1 MIYYAELN
9 QQVGHKMDDSK
20 LLEGKVALITGASR
34 GIGAGIAAY
43 FATRGAKIALVA
55 RTLEPQPGMSGSL
68 QETAETIREIGGDC
82 LCIRANLADPTDRAR
97 IIPAVIDHFGRLDI
111 LVNNAAWCR
120 FIPIWQVTP
129 KHWHLAFEMNVIA
142 PQTLSQQAVEHM
154 KTQGAGWI
162 LNISSATSDM
172 PPSAPYDSDSRA
184 VQFNRNGHPTLY
196 GTTKAAL
203 ERLSAGWAVELSP
216 DNIAVNSLAPVG
228 VVLSEG
234 AMALNN
240 YSDDDHVESI
250 ATMAEAALQLCSKP
264 PALCSGLNARSI
276 PLLESLGIPIPQAR

>member
-1 MIYYAELN
+1 
-9 QQVGHKMDDSK
+9 
-20 LLEGKVALITGASR
+20 
-34 GIGAGIAAY
+34 
-43 FATRGAKIALVA
+43 
-55 RTLEPQPGMSGSL
+55 
-68 QETAETIREIGGDC
+68 
-82 LCIRANLADPTDRAR
+82 
-97 IIPAVIDHFGRLDI
+97 
-111 LVNNAAWCR
+111 
-120 FIPIWQVTP
+120 
-129 KHWHLAFEMNVIA
+129 
-142 PQTLSQQAVEHM
+142 LSQQAVEHM

-184 VQFNRNGHPTLY
+184 VQFNRDGHPTLY

-203 ERLSAGWAVELSP
+203 ERLSAGWAAELSP
-216 DNIAVNSLAPVG
+216 NNIAVNSLAPVG

-250 ATMAEAALQLCSKP
+250 ATMAEAALQLCSQP